1 MKFRGHVMKKLLA
14 TALIAGTFV
23 ASGAVAEEIQ
33 PLTTTASSQADSL
46 ETLPPEVVFAG
57 LGLILFGIAIAGSSS
72 NGT

>member
-1 MKFRGHVMKKLLA
+1 MKKLLA

-46 ETLPPEVVFAG
+46 VALPGSAVVIG
-57 LGLILFGIAIAGSSS
+57 MGVLLFGVAVAGSSS